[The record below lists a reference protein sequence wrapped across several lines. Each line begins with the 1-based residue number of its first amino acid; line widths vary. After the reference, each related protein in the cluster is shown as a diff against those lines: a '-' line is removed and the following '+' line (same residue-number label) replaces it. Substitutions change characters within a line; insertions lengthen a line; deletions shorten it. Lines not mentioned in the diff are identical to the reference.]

1 MNRVKIYLLVGFVL
15 MTLGA
20 NAQTD
25 SLATNDFVAVDSLA
39 VDSLAV
45 EPDSLLL
52 LKKERVKRALRYD
65 RGLAFDT
72 KTPSMPKGLFAAGLA
87 LSYSQHSNDDYSL
100 LILNGLNSKGNML
113 GVSPM
118 LHYVFAN
125 NQSIGVRFD
134 YRRMNLSF
142 NMNPEDLAISTGILD
157 LLLAGDLRYKYAS
170 HTYMGYVSYRY
181 YVGFPNMRRLVF
193 FNEVQLGFGGGQQ
206 REEAGTIKNPSAV
219 PDPETGEMP
228 YRRQTHQKTFNF
240 RIGFSPGVTFFMTN
254 SLAMEVQIG
263 LLGYEFK
270 KVTQTSTKEV
280 LKGTD
285 YVMEEKKGGRTSSK
299 VSTKFDFL
307 SIAFGMSFYI

>member
-1 MNRVKIYLLVGFVL
+1 MLVGFVL

-20 NAQTD
+20 NAQAD

-39 VDSLAV
+39 V
-45 EPDSLLL
+45 EPDSLML

-87 LSYSQHSNDDYSL
+87 LSYSQHSNDQYSL
-100 LILNGLNSKGNML
+100 LIMNGLNSKGNML

-125 NQSIGVRFD
+125 NQSIGIRFD
-134 YRRMNLSF
+134 YRRMNLAF
-142 NMNPEDLAISTGILD
+142 DINQNDLAINTDILKMILD
-157 LLLAGDLRYKYAS
+157 GDLRYKYAS
-170 HTYMGYVSYRY
+170 HTYMGYISYRY

-193 FNEVQLGFGGGQQ
+193 FNEVQLGFGGGQH
-206 REEAGTIKNPSAV
+206 REEAGMTRNADEDPII
-219 PDPETGEMP
+219 DPETGEP
-228 YRRQTHQKTFNF
+228 GFKRQTHQRSFNF

-263 LLGYEFK
+263 LLGYEYK
-270 KVTQTSTKEV
+270 KISQISTNADVVDANDKPV
-280 LKGTD
+280 
-285 YVMEEKKGGRTSSK
+285 EKKGGRTSSK
-299 VSTKFDFL
+299 ISTNFDFL
-307 SIAFGMSFYI
+307 SIAFGMAFYI